1 MKYEIIL
8 SGKGGQGLILA
19 GIILAEAAAIYEG
32 LHVVQTQSYGPEARG
47 GASKSEVIISDEPI
61 DFPKVTS
68 ADIVVALSQEA
79 CDIYA
84 KMVKRGG
91 ILILDED
98 EVQKVPEIEGR
109 IYRIP
114 FIRMAVEEIGKAIV
128 TNIVTLGSLIGL
140 TEILSPESV
149 IKAIENRTP
158 KGTEEIN
165 RKAFELGF
173 KAAKGLA

>member
-1 MKYEIIL
+1 LKYEIIL